1 MLNLWQ
7 MNELKLALTL
17 SRPVRWYIS
26 MVVMKLAAY
35 PQNKPTNYASHGLK
49 KARQQGLGGVPHVPC
64 QIEQMQ
70 A

>member
-1 MLNLWQ
+1 M
-7 MNELKLALTL
+7 A
-17 SRPVRWYIS
+17 
-26 MVVMKLAAY
+26 VMKLAAY
-35 PQNKPTNYASHGLK
+35 LQNKPTNYASHGLK